1 MNTKL
6 IESLIQIIGSLSE
19 TERSLLY
26 EKLRLQPQPAEPVSL
41 PLRNEPFIG
50 MWKNREDM
58 QDSSQWVRNTRQQE
72 WLS

>member
-6 IESLIQIIGSLSE
+6 VESLIQIIGSLSE
-19 TERSLLY
+19 TERSFLY

>member
-6 IESLIQIIGSLSE
+6 VQSLIQIIDSLSE
-19 TERSLLY
+19 SERNLLY
-26 EKLRLQPQPAEPVSL
+26 ERLSLQPQPSEHISL
-41 PLRNEPFIG
+41 PLQDESFIG

-58 QDSSQWVRNTRQQE
+58 QDSSQWVRRIRQQE